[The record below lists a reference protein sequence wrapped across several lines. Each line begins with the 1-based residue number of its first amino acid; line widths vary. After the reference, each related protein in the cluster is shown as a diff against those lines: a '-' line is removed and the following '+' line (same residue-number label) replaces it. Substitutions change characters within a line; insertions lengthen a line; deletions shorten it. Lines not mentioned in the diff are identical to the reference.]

1 MQKTIL
7 MYLVSVLLLS
17 GAALG
22 VLYETG
28 TLEDRAPIVHR
39 FLKTHLPP
47 KISYVKWRNSTGAGA
62 GHDPLNSHLNTF
74 KTEVLKFLSDES
86 SLLDQLTPKRFRDKE
101 GADVVFNFRPGP
113 EKPPDRIYTWIDGQG
128 VRHYSNIRP
137 RRDHSEIREIPWDE

>member
-1 MQKTIL
+1 MEKTTL
-7 MYLVSVLLLS
+7 MYMVAVLLLS

-28 TLEDRAPIVHR
+28 TLEDRAPEVHR

-47 KISYVKWRNSTGAGA
+47 KISYVKWRNANGPRHA
-62 GHDPLNSHLNTF
+62 PLNSHLNTF

-86 SLLDQLTPKRFRDKE
+86 DLLDQLTPKRFRDKE
-101 GADVVFNFRPGP
+101 GADVVFNYRPGP
-113 EKPPDRIYTWIDGQG
+113 EKPPDRIYTWIDQRG

-137 RRDHSEIREIPWDE
+137 RQNDSEIREIPWDQ